1 METPS
6 RSRPPSRCTCL
17 NTSSLD
23 GRECPRVKD
32 PARIR
37 SCVTRSGEIVG
48 VDDEVVV
55 NDDGEEEEQAWN
67 SSSQQAMMNTNGNN
81 YALVASPPGKSMM
94 MMMMLFLSS
103 VAAEYYRCSD
113 EERGRNCLCCFVLHS
128 IKVKLLQQQL
138 GALVLCS

>member
-1 METPS
+1 MTDGNAKID
-6 RSRPPSRCTCL
+6 RVRHLDVKCL

-23 GRECPRVKD
+23 GREFPRVKD

-81 YALVASPPGKSMM
+81 NYALVASPPGKSMIDDDVV
-94 MMMMLFLSS
+94 LI
-103 VAAEYYRCSD
+103 V
-113 EERGRNCLCCFVLHS
+113 CCCGILPM
-128 IKVKLLQQQL
+128 QR
-138 GALVLCS
+138 

>member
-17 NTSSLD
+17 NTSSLG

-37 SCVTRSGEIVG
+37 SCVTRSGEVVG

-55 NDDGEEEEQAWN
+55 NDGEEEEQAWK
-67 SSSQQAMMNTNGNN
+67 SSSQQAMMNNDENN
-81 YALVASPPGKSMM
+81 AQLVVSPPGKSMM
-94 MMMMLFLSS
+94 MMMMLFLS